1 MATYTKFQ
9 QFVEDLA
16 HGVHNFDS
24 NTIKVALSNASN
36 APSASADAVLGDIT
50 TVSTANLDGVTLT
63 KGSSG
68 QTTGTYKYVPND
80 LTMTASGAVGPFR
93 YVIIYNDTAAN
104 DELIACSTT
113 ALKSRLQVATRS
125 NSTSAQNC
133 LAWRNRGGYETALAL
148 GWGGI
153 RVVSEVI

>member
-24 NTIKVALSNASN
+24 DTIKVALSNASN
-36 APSASADAVLGDIT
+36 APSASAHVKLADIT
-50 TVSTANLDGVTLT
+50 TIAVTNLDGVTLT

-80 LTMTASGAVGPFR
+80 LTMTATGNVPAFQ

-104 DELIACSTT
+104 KELICFFDY
-113 ALKSRLQVATRS
+113 
-125 NSTSAQNC
+125 
-133 LAWRNRGGYETALAL
+133 G
-148 GWGGI
+148 
-153 RVVSEVI
+153 SEVTLHANDTFKLDFGTELFSLA

>member
-24 NTIKVALSNASN
+24 NTIKVALSNT
-36 APSASADAVLGDIT
+36 APSASDDAVLADIT

-80 LTMTASGAVGPFR
+80 LTMTASGAVGPFQ

-104 DELIACSTT
+104 DPLICYFDYS
-113 ALKSRLQVATRS
+113 
-125 NSTSAQNC
+125 
-133 LAWRNRGGYETALAL
+133 
-148 GWGGI
+148 
-153 RVVSEVI
+153 SEVTLAKDDTFKLEFGDQLFSLA

>member
-24 NTIKVALSNASN
+24 NTIKVALSSAAN
-36 APSASADAVLGDIT
+36 APSASADVKLADIT
-50 TVSTANLDGVTLT
+50 TVSTANLDSVTLT
-63 KGSSG
+63 KSSSG
-68 QTTGTYKYVPND
+68 QTTGTYKYIPND

-104 DELIACSTT
+104 DPLICFFDY
-113 ALKSRLQVATRS
+113 
-125 NSTSAQNC
+125 
-133 LAWRNRGGYETALAL
+133 G
-148 GWGGI
+148 
-153 RVVSEVI
+153 SEVTLASGDTFKLDFGTELFSLA

>member
-36 APSASADAVLGDIT
+36 APSASADAVLADIT
-50 TVSTANLDGVTLT
+50 TVSTTNLDGVTLT

-68 QTTGTYKYVPND
+68 QTSGTYKYIPND
-80 LTMTASGAVGPFR
+80 LTMTASGAVGPFQ

-104 DELIACSTT
+104 DPLICYFD
-113 ALKSRLQVATRS
+113 
-125 NSTSAQNC
+125 
-133 LAWRNRGGYETALAL
+133 YE
-148 GWGGI
+148 
-153 RVVSEVI
+153 SEVTLASGDTFKLDFGTELFSLA